1 MSWKQADFVALCC
14 CCLKR
19 NLPRG
24 VKIDT
29 QAPNQHERVKIMTS
43 LVIVSTGAR
52 CLQSEAAAAMG
63 KRNVFHGSRY
73 T

>member
-1 MSWKQADFVALCC
+1 MFG

-19 NLPRG
+19 NLPWG

-52 CLQSEAAAAMG
+52 CLLLQS
-63 KRNVFHGSRY
+63 RNETNAKECVSWGHDM
-73 T
+73 